1 MLGTWRTVVI
11 NGQLEKGR
19 FVLAGFFFFCGGVLQ
34 SYNEKGTLRCEN
46 SRKSNFWH
54 LWHCLTLPTWSNE
67 GSLRNIWCF
76 SLLGLILINNIL
88 LILLDLSLDGLRPQ
102 PLQVH
107 LLLLWSQLME
117 SQALL
122 EYQENHHL
130 QPWLIMQ
137 VVQQDVVLRQ
147 AGMHIF
153 GYDIAILGLRGKV
166 LVAE

>member
-1 MLGTWRTVVI
+1 
-11 NGQLEKGR
+11 
-19 FVLAGFFFFCGGVLQ
+19 
-34 SYNEKGTLRCEN
+34 
-46 SRKSNFWH
+46 
-54 LWHCLTLPTWSNE
+54 
-67 GSLRNIWCF
+67 
-76 SLLGLILINNIL
+76 
-88 LILLDLSLDGLRPQ
+88 
-102 PLQVH
+102 
-107 LLLLWSQLME
+107 ME